1 MNYRIFFFLLVQ
13 SVYCQSQQ
21 AINLNL
27 ETKEWDTQRKKF
39 YIQKIWPEKFIS
51 LPDSSY
57 ILQTL
62 DTVSP
67 YALYHIALQS
77 KTDINKG
84 CYLSILTGPNNHE
97 QIVVVIDK
105 NNNKNFGDDR
115 IYTVDM
121 KKPVTSYNDFYC
133 RIPTIL
139 IDSLIIYN
147 KQNKEEYKSIKL
159 KFGVSK
165 TTGDFFENFEQFKE
179 ANNFILDVYVTE
191 YYSTKLQQGNDE
203 YEIAV
208 ALNPLT
214 SRFSDYPGTVQGGSV
229 IILYKTLD
237 TKDTVISFL
246 PLFLRNPPKS
256 GLKNSFALGNEIFKI
271 NKLSMSEKKLML
283 TKTFNKDFK
292 ELNSVVKKGHDGLYG
307 LLSDSAYTLLDF
319 SGSWC
324 KPCQMILPK
333 LQMLYK
339 MYNSKV
345 AFVTI
350 AVENDPETAQQYHT
364 KTGNEWRMVYEN
376 LNCSDEQC
384 LKNKLNV
391 NGFPTLILIDRNKQ
405 IVFQNTG
412 TQAIDELEQLFQ
424 KLFESKRS

>member
-1 MNYRIFFFLLVQ
+1 MNYQIFFFLLVQ

-21 AINLNL
+21 AITLNL
-27 ETKEWDTQRKKF
+27 ETKVWDSQRKKF

-51 LPDSSY
+51 LTDSSY
-57 ILQTL
+57 ILQNL
-62 DTVSP
+62 DTVSR
-67 YALYHIALQS
+67 YALYRLTFQS

-84 CYLSILTGPNNHE
+84 CYLSILIGPNNHE
-97 QIVVVIDK
+97 QIIMVIDK
-105 NNNKNFGDDR
+105 NNNENFSDDGV
-115 IYTVDM
+115 YTVDM

-133 RIPTIL
+133 RAPTIL
-139 IDSLIIYN
+139 IDSLIVYN

-159 KFGVSK
+159 KLGVSK
-165 TTGDFFENFEQFKE
+165 TTDDYFENFEQLKV
-179 ANNFILDVYVTE
+179 ANSFILDVYVME
-191 YYSTKLQQGNDE
+191 YYSSKLQQGNDK
-203 YEIAV
+203 YEFAV

-214 SRFSDYPGTVQGGSV
+214 QRFSDYPGTVQGGSV
-229 IILYKTLD
+229 IILYKALD
-237 TKDTVISFL
+237 TRDSVISFL
-246 PLFLRNPPKS
+246 PLFQPNPSNS
-256 GLKNSFALGNEIFKI
+256 GLKNAFALGNDIFKI
-271 NKLSMSEKKLML
+271 NKLSVSEKKLML
-283 TKTFNKDFK
+283 TKSFHTDFK
-292 ELNSVVKKGHDGLYG
+292 ELNSIVEKRHDGLSG

-324 KPCQMILPK
+324 KPCQTILPK

-339 MYNSKV
+339 TYNSKV
-345 AFVTI
+345 AFVTV
-350 AVENDPETAQQYHT
+350 AVENDPETAQRYHA

-384 LKNKLNV
+384 LKKKLNV

-424 KLFESKRS
+424 KLFESKGS